1 VQLRCGLSLLPKL
14 VGLHLHGY
22 FQAGLYLESPSLTS
36 LRIGGAKG
44 FNLSGVAC
52 PRLVDVHLVG
62 HDQIYKAGP
71 VIMKDCPW
79 LEQRE
84 DLQSAHL
91 EALHHDNGNLD
102 WGRVPAGYSSLW
114 TIKWVDSK
122 VVNGLKASSPN
133 FYFRDTPYSDI
144 E

>member
-1 VQLRCGLSLLPKL
+1 VQLRRALSLLPKL
-14 VGLHLHGY
+14 GGLHLHGY

-36 LRIGGAKG
+36 LRIGGAKT
-44 FNLSGVAC
+44 FSLLGVAC

-62 HDQIYKAGP
+62 HDQIYKAGL
-71 VIMKDCPW
+71 VIMRDCPW

-91 EALHHDNGNLD
+91 EALHDDNGDLD
-102 WGRVPAGYSSLW
+102 WNRIPAGYRFLW
-114 TIKWVDSK
+114 TVKWVDSK
-122 VVNGLKASSPN
+122 VVDCQKASGPN
-133 FYFRDTPYSDI
+133 FYFRDTPYSDT